1 MGWLDF
7 LFGDKNKG
15 RDGASPQ
22 TAIIVESIA
31 AEYQWVRD
39 HCPGYAHEIKAPF
52 QQIDGKPYDVLT
64 VRSPNGDVRTIY
76 FDISRFYGH

>member
-15 RDGASPQ
+15 RDGSSPQ
-22 TAIIVESIA
+22 KAIIVDSIA

-39 HCPGYAHEIKAPF
+39 NCPGCAPEMQAL
-52 QQIDGKPYDVLT
+52 QQIDGKPHDVLT
-64 VRSPNGDVRTIY
+64 VRSPSGDVRTIY
-76 FDISRFYGH
+76 FDVSRFYGH

>member
-7 LFGDKNKG
+7 LFGDRNKG
-15 RDGASPQ
+15 RDGTSPQ
-22 TAIIVESIA
+22 KAIIVDGIS

-39 HCPGYAHEIKAPF
+39 HFDGYTNETHKFE
-52 QQIDGKPYDVLT
+52 QIDGKPYDVLI
-64 VRSPNGDVRTIY
+64 VCSPSGDKRTIY